1 VPTRQSTAP
10 SRQPVACPRCGKQ
23 IATSYGLTRHIER
36 RHPAPAPAPEPA
48 PEPTPARGELVT
60 ADGRPLELTTAA
72 DLWPGDQVEWT
83 DGLIRSV
90 TAVPKTPGVVVSVVL
105 DGRLEAKL
113 GARTP
118 VRRVAE

>member
-1 VPTRQSTAP
+1 VPIKQSPTAP

-36 RHPAPAPAPEPA
+36 RHPAPEPA
-48 PEPTPARGELVT
+48 ELVT